1 MDEKSEVNP
10 EGKAKTMFGNHIAT
24 VLVSVSLCVDAV
36 SARAAEPGI
45 GHPEFTPTPEHP
57 VGFRGDGSGRY
68 ATRLAVTSW
77 SAAENVIWKA
87 DIGFWGD
94 SGPVPAGD
102 RVYTVKDPCELV
114 CVNDA
119 DGKILWRFTLDYA
132 ATLPPEEAAEVRAQ
146 YAKAE
151 PLLWEQM
158 ALKHK
163 DKMMKGRIKREKD
176 DARRKE
182 LEREYEEQVVQR
194 RRIIK
199 ETLKELPL
207 AVKNHVPPCGNSYS
221 TPVTDG
227 QHVWAIFANGV
238 LGCVT
243 REGEKVWARDLG
255 DNMHCQGYA
264 HSPRLVE
271 GKLIIQ
277 WNKAILGLDAKTG
290 ETVWTCRALSGWC
303 TPVPHEAG
311 GESLLVCPDGRLL
324 RAHDG
329 AVTADPKLKRDRHNY
344 GSPIVV
350 GNTYVFVD
358 GHHFNNN
365 TRALVV
371 PDTFSPDARPIEA
384 WKVPTAIGGLIYAS
398 PVCRSNLVFG
408 LNERGALGI
417 WKADT
422 GELVLKKN
430 IKCPRHCYAS
440 LIVAGDQLIATSEM
454 GDMVVLKADA
464 EATEIGRNKL
474 PALVPERSAPKQK
487 HGIIGTP
494 AVAAGRLYVRAQHY
508 LYCIGR
514 PEN

>member
-1 MDEKSEVNP
+1 MSRQSIP
-10 EGKAKTMFGNHIAT
+10 ALL
-24 VLVSVSLCVDAV
+24 LVACISTQSVSAQ
-36 SARAAEPGI
+36 AAEPGI
-45 GHPEFTPTPEHP
+45 GHPDFTPTPEHP
-57 VGFRGDGSGRY
+57 VGFRGDGSGVY
-68 ATRLAVTSW
+68 ATPLAVTSW
-77 SAAENVIWKA
+77 NATNNVIWKA

-114 CVNDA
+114 CVSDA

-132 ATLPPEEAAEVRAQ
+132 STLPPEEAAEVRAQ

-158 ALKHK
+158 ALVHK
-163 DKMMKGRIKREKD
+163 DKMMKGPIKREKNE
-176 DARRKE
+176 ARRKE

-199 ETLKELPL
+199 ETLQELPL
-207 AVKNHVPPCGNSYS
+207 AGKNHVPPCGNSYS

-243 REGEKVWARDLG
+243 REGEKVWTRHLG
-255 DNMHCQGYA
+255 RMMHLQGYA
-264 HSPRLVE
+264 HSPRLVG

-277 WNKAILGLDAKTG
+277 WNKILLGLDARTGKTI
-290 ETVWTCRALSGWC
+290 WSSKALPGWC
-303 TPVPHEAG
+303 TPVPLKAG

-329 AVTADPKLKRDRHNY
+329 TVAADPKIKRNMHNY
-344 GSPIVV
+344 GSPIVA
-350 GNTYVFVD
+350 GDTYVFFD
-358 GHHFNNN
+358 GHHFNNHS
-365 TRALVV
+365 RALAI
-371 PDTFSPDARPIEA
+371 PKSFSPDATATPVEA
-384 WKVPTAIGGLIYAS
+384 WKVRTPVSGLIYAS
-398 PVCRSNLVFG
+398 PVYFNNLVFG
-408 LNERGALGI
+408 LNEHGALGI
-417 WKADT
+417 LKADT
-422 GELVLKKN
+422 GELVLKKG

-440 LIVAGDQLIATSEM
+440 LILAGDQLIATSEL
-454 GDMVVLKADA
+454 GTMVVMQATA
-464 EATEIGRNKL
+464 EATEISRNKL
-474 PALVPERSAPKQK
+474 PAMVRERSNPNGK

-508 LYCIGR
+508 LYCIGKADKAEKESSVSR
-514 PEN
+514 